1 MEEKIKDSDI
11 DIQLSE
17 KKEVYQVKEKKN
29 MREKNRKIYR
39 MSDGSERAVFYAASV
54 HELNEE
60 NGSYEEPENSITE
73 ESGGEYAHGEN
84 RLFKVDFN

>member
-39 MSDGSERAVFYAASV
+39 MSDGSRTRCI
-54 HELNEE
+54 LC
-60 NGSYEEPENSITE
+60 
-73 ESGGEYAHGEN
+73 
-84 RLFKVDFN
+84 RLCA